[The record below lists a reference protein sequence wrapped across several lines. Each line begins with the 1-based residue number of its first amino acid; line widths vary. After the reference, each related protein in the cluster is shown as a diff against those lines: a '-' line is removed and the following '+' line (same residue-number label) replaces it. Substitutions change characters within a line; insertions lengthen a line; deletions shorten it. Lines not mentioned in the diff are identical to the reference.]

1 METIKNALVT
11 GGAMGIGQCFA
22 QRLAADGVRVAVVDL
37 ADAEETIKL
46 ITKDG
51 GTASA
56 FTADITVP
64 GQISAAVAAIEARF
78 GPVSILINNAGLHP
92 DPPTMFED
100 MPYEMWRR
108 MLNVDLDSMFL
119 VTKAVLPG
127 MRSVGRGRIVN
138 MSSSVVNAL
147 VPWGAAHYA
156 AAKAGVVGLTRA
168 LASELAGYGITVNA
182 IAPSL
187 TRTPGA
193 SSAAGAEA
201 DIAYAAVAQMQP
213 VQRTMLPADL
223 VGAMSYLVS
232 DDAAFVTAQVLHVD
246 GGVVRAG

>member
-1 METIKNALVT
+1 
-11 GGAMGIGQCFA
+11 
-22 QRLAADGVRVAVVDL
+22 
-37 ADAEETIKL
+37 
-46 ITKDG
+46 
-51 GTASA
+51 
-56 FTADITVP
+56 
-64 GQISAAVAAIEARF
+64 
-78 GPVSILINNAGLHP
+78 
-92 DPPTMFED
+92 MFED